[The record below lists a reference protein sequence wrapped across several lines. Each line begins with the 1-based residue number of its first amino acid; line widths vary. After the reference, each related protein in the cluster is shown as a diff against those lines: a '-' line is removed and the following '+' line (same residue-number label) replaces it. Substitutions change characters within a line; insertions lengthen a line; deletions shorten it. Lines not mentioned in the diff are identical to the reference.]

1 MTQPTSPP
9 TPPFQPPRP
18 LWKTWLLIAVPMML
32 TNALQSLAGT
42 IDGIYLGHLI
52 GTDAIAA
59 VSAFFPVF
67 FFLLAIVIGL
77 SAGATVMIGQ
87 AWGAK
92 DLVRVRRIAGTALIM
107 MFGAGAIISVLGGW
121 FATPLMHAFGTPER
135 VFDAATDYARAMLI
149 GMPIVFLLWLTTSM
163 SRGTGDA
170 LSPLLALLIAT
181 LLSLGLTPAFIHGWG
196 PFPALGVGSAVA
208 STLIAFTVAL
218 LWMAMYWRRKGHP
231 LAPNQDLWRAMR
243 WHPAIARGILHIGVP
258 TAIQMLTMAI
268 AEMALLSMV
277 NRHGANAT
285 AAYGAVTQ
293 VMSWLQLPVMTL
305 GITASILC
313 AHAIGAGRS
322 ERVGAI
328 VRTGLLCNLG
338 LTGVLVIGVYLVA
351 PTILRGFLTDPDVLS
366 LATHLLYIV
375 AWSVLVM
382 GTTAIMTGAMRASRK
397 VWVPTLLGMIGL
409 LGVEVPAAWMFERIA
424 GLTGIWWA
432 YPLAFIAMLAMQ
444 GMCYRAFRRASCRAQ
459 TNMTMPAQD
468 SKAPTQ
474 PVDVQP

>member
-1 MTQPTSPP
+1 
-9 TPPFQPPRP
+9 
-18 LWKTWLLIAVPMML
+18 MML
-32 TNALQSLAGT
+32 TNALQSIAGT
-42 IDGIYLGHLI
+42 VDGIYLGHLI

-87 AWGAK
+87 AWGAR
-92 DLVRVRRIAGTALIM
+92 DLPRVRNIAGTALVM
-107 MFGAGAIISVLGGW
+107 TFGAGVIVSVLGGW
-121 FATPLMHAFGTPER
+121 FATPLMRAFGTPDR
-135 VFDAATDYARAMLI
+135 VFEAATLYARGMLV

-170 LSPLLALLIAT
+170 VSPLLTLLVAT
-181 LLSLGLTPAFIHGWG
+181 LLSLGLTPAFIFGWG
-196 PFPALGVGSAVA
+196 PFPPLGVASAVA
-208 STLIAFTVAL
+208 STLLAFTVAL
-218 LWMAMYWRRKGHP
+218 LWMALYWRRTGHP
-231 LAPNQDLWRAMR
+231 LAPGRDLWLALR
-243 WHPAIARGILHIGVP
+243 WNRELARGILHIGVP

-313 AHAIGAGRS
+313 AHAIGAGRG

-328 VRTGLLCNLG
+328 VRTGMLCHLG
-338 LTGVLVIGVYLVA
+338 LTGSLVVAIYLTA
-351 PTILRGFLTDPDVLS
+351 PTILRGFLTDPGVLA
-366 LATHLLYIV
+366 LATPLLYIV
-375 AWSVLVM
+375 AWSVMVM
-382 GTTAIMTGAMRASRK
+382 GATAIMTGAMRASRR
-397 VWVPTLLGMIGL
+397 VWVPTLLGVIGL
-409 LGVEVPAAWMFERIA
+409 LGIEVPAAWLFERIA

-444 GMCYRAFRRASCRAQ
+444 GMAYRAFRRASRLAQ
-459 TNMTMPAQD
+459 RNMSMPAHE
-468 SKAPTQ
+468 STAPTQ

>member
-1 MTQPTSPP
+1 MTQQTSAPP
-9 TPPFQPPRP
+9 SPPRP

-32 TNALQSLAGT
+32 TNALQSIAGT
-42 IDGIYLGHLI
+42 VDGIYLGHLI

-92 DLVRVRRIAGTALIM
+92 DRVRVRHIAGTALVM
-107 MFGAGAIISVLGGW
+107 MFGAGVLISVLGGA
-121 FATPLMHAFGTPER
+121 FATPLMRALGTPER
-135 VFDAATDYARAMLI
+135 ILDAATLYARWMLV
-149 GMPIVFLLWLTTSM
+149 GMPVVFLLWLTTSM

-170 LSPLLALLIAT
+170 VSPLFTLLIAT
-181 LLSLGLTPAFIHGWG
+181 LLSLALTPAFIFGWG
-196 PFPALGVGSAVA
+196 PFPALGVASAVA
-208 STLIAFTVAL
+208 STMLAFTVAL
-218 LWMAMYWRRKGHP
+218 IWTAVYWRRKGHP
-231 LAPNQDLWRAMR
+231 LAPDRDLWHALR
-243 WHPAIARGILHIGVP
+243 WHPALARGILRIGVP
-258 TAIQMLTMAI
+258 SAIQMLTMAI
-268 AEMALLSMV
+268 AEMALLTMV

-285 AAYGAVTQ
+285 VAYGAVTQ

-322 ERVGAI
+322 ERISAI
-328 VRTGLLCNLG
+328 VRAGLLCHLG
-338 LTGVLVIGVYLVA
+338 LTGSLIVVIYLVA
-351 PTILRGFLTDPDVLS
+351 PTILSGFLTDPDVLS
-366 LATHLLYIV
+366 LATQLLYIV

-382 GTTAIMTGAMRASRK
+382 GTTAIMTGAMRASGK
-397 VWVPTLLGMIGL
+397 VWVPMLLGMIGL
-409 LGVEVPAAWMFERIA
+409 LGIEVPAAWVFERIA
-424 GLTGIWWA
+424 GITGIWWA
-432 YPLAFIAMLAMQ
+432 YPLAFVAMLAMQ
-444 GMCYRAFRRASCRAQ
+444 GLCYRAFRRASRRAQ
-459 TNMTMPAQD
+459 TKTTMPAQE

>member
-1 MTQPTSPP
+1 MTQTTTASPP
-9 TPPFQPPRP
+9 PPRP

-32 TNALQSLAGT
+32 TNALQSMAGT
-42 IDGIYLGHLI
+42 VDGIYLGHLI

-92 DLVRVRRIAGTALIM
+92 DLARVRNIAGTALVM
-107 MFGAGAIISVLGGW
+107 MFGAGVLVSVLGGW
-121 FATPLMHAFGTPER
+121 FATPLMQAFGTPEP
-135 VFDAATDYARAMLI
+135 VFEAATQYARGMLV
-149 GMPIVFLLWLTTSM
+149 GMPVVFLLWLTTSM

-170 LSPLLALLIAT
+170 VSPLLALLIAT
-181 LLSLGLTPAFIHGWG
+181 LLSIGLTPAFIVGWD
-196 PFPALGVGSAVA
+196 PFPALGVTSAVA
-208 STLIAFTVAL
+208 STLLAFTVAL
-218 LWMAMYWRRKGHP
+218 VWMGLYWRRKGHP
-231 LAPNQDLWRAMR
+231 LAPNRALWLALR
-243 WHPAIARGILHIGVP
+243 WNGELARGILHIGVP

-285 AAYGAVTQ
+285 AAYGAVNQ

-305 GITASILC
+305 GITSSILC

-322 ERVGAI
+322 DRIGAI

-338 LTGVLVIGVYLVA
+338 LTGTLVVVIYLVA
-351 PTILRGFLTDPDVLS
+351 PTILRGFLTDPDVLQ

-382 GTTAIMTGAMRASRK
+382 GTTVIMTGAMRASRK
-397 VWVPTLLGMIGL
+397 VWVPTLLGVVGL
-409 LGVEVPAAWMFERIA
+409 LGIEVPAAWWFERIA

-444 GMCYRAFRRASCRAQ
+444 GMCYRAFRRASRRAQ
-459 TNMTMPAQD
+459 RNMTMPAQD

-474 PVDVQP
+474 PVEVQP